1 MNVVSLIIG
10 ACSLHRDKWRVAVH
24 ECVLCLASVC
34 VNWIC
39 VKAFDQCEYLSMV
52 SDGTLDEMPMKQ
64 RKKFTGTNQG
74 NKIGDLKL
82 PALDS
87 LWKLDK
93 TMRKEMFTDKGKMPA
108 TFWIEVGGNN
118 PDGSQG
124 PGRGGG
130 KVQKETNMLEPVFW
144 HASDPDYF
152 EELAHSYCLSQIYDL
167 TPAEGTAALV
177 FNKLQI
183 PYVGVCLT
191 QLHKEFLSERL
202 EYKHMIQMFSI
213 EPALAAKFPDFSPT
227 QPTSSSPR
235 PPATAPKAAPKGSGK

>member
-1 MNVVSLIIG
+1 
-10 ACSLHRDKWRVAVH
+10 
-24 ECVLCLASVC
+24 
-34 VNWIC
+34 
-39 VKAFDQCEYLSMV
+39 
-52 SDGTLDEMPMKQ
+52 
-64 RKKFTGTNQG
+64 
-74 NKIGDLKL
+74 
-82 PALDS
+82 
-87 LWKLDK
+87 
-93 TMRKEMFTDKGKMPA
+93 MRKEMFTDKGKMPA

-235 PPATAPKAAPKGSGK
+235 PPATAPKAAPKAAASKAKAAQDKKKTRRIQKICLSSSRPSWRRSRMPQRLRRARRMRTLKRMALRWSELGGDGEGGQGVK